1 MVPQA
6 SASRRLQVRT
16 CSIKHS
22 RDCSSPEFLSLKY
35 RERYVI
41 EDRTTTESGITIGL
55 RHLPAMSTKVF
66 VQQSGPPSPPPD
78 RATVS
83 VHALSAG
90 HFTLP
95 EYQFVHPV
103 SRDARKTVPSLAFL
117 IQHRND
123 QTGKTTRIVF
133 DLGLRRDIARY
144 APPIQKHVETR
155 QPMTTL
161 PDVVQSLGRGGLTPS
176 DIDYVLYSHVRRM
189 SISATISERC

>member
-1 MVPQA
+1 M
-6 SASRRLQVRT
+6 
-16 CSIKHS
+16 
-22 RDCSSPEFLSLKY
+22 SS
-35 RERYVI
+35 
-41 EDRTTTESGITIGL
+41 T
-55 RHLPAMSTKVF
+55 VF

-78 RATVS
+78 KATVS

-117 IQHRND
+117 IQHENH
-123 QTGKTTRIVF
+123 QTGKKTQIVF
-133 DLGLRRDIARY
+133 DLGLRRDIKRY

-161 PDVVQSLGRGGLTPS
+161 PDVVESLARGGLRPS
-176 DIDYVLYSHVRRM
+176 DIDYVLYSHV
-189 SISATISERC
+189 C